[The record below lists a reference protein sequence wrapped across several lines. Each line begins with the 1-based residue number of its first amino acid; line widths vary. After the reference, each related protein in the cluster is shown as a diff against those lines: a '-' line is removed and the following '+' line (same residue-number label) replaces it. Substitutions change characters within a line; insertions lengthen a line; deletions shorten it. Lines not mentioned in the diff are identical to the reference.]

1 LIFSIYDST
10 EVAIQRKMI
19 EASQKMIAMNNHGEE
34 LVTGSNGPGCIA
46 LVLGS
51 KRRLSSTT

>member
-1 LIFSIYDST
+1 
-10 EVAIQRKMI
+10 MI

>member
-1 LIFSIYDST
+1 
-10 EVAIQRKMI
+10 MI
-19 EASQKMIAMNNHGEE
+19 EASQKMIAMNNHREE

-51 KRRLSSTT
+51 KRRLSLTT